1 MVPMYALPFHSF
13 TFDTSNELIKCWLTR
28 FKLRFVNI
36 IHRKKFDELSIVQ
49 SNQIKLN
56 IWRAIVVI
64 TWICFLFHFNFEFRI
79 KKATTTHLMKADKF
93 RINVEKRTQKMKR
106 NKRTC
111 MWNICRSSICW
122 LHISLSP
129 SPSPF
134 PSSSLFHLN
143 LHLLAD
149 FELYWNEKWGK
160 PDQCFQNKIKKK
172 RNILSIKPSNT

>member
-36 IHRKKFDELSIVQ
+36 IHRKKVDELSIVQ

-79 KKATTTHLMKADKF
+79 KKTTTTPHLMKADKF
-93 RINVEKRTQKMKR
+93 RINVENRTQKMKR

-122 LHISLSP
+122 LHISLS
-129 SPSPF
+129 SISISISIFISISLKSSFARRFRVVLKWKVRQTRSMF
-134 PSSSLFHLN
+134 P
-143 LHLLAD
+143 
-149 FELYWNEKWGK
+149 K
-160 PDQCFQNKIKKK
+160 
-172 RNILSIKPSNT
+172 